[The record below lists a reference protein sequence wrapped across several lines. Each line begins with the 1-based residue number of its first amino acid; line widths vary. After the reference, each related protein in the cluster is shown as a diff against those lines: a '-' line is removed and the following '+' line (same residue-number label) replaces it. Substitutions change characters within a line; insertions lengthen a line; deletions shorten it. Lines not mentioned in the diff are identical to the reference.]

1 MTEVFFYHGAADR
14 IAAACAL
21 LGGAAAQKKPV
32 LVYAPEAGLATMLDR
47 SLWTHNALSFVPH
60 CAADSP
66 LAAETPIQIAASAAA
81 LAAAGPRERLMNLG
95 HQAVPNF
102 ERYARLIEVVGQ
114 EEEER
119 QIARERV
126 QFYRQ
131 SGCDVRFF
139 DLSQR

>member
-21 LGGAAAQKKPV
+21 LGGAAAQKKAV
-32 LVYAPEAGLATMLDR
+32 LVYAPEAGLAATLDR

-60 CAADSP
+60 CAVDSP

-81 LAAAGPRERLMNLG
+81 LATAGPRERLMNLG
-95 HQAVPNF
+95 QQAAPGF
-102 ERYARLIEVVGQ
+102 ASYARLIEVVGQ
-114 EEEER
+114 DKEER
-119 QIARERV
+119 RIARERV